1 MIDVLL
7 IEDNVRVRETVKQEL
22 EQHAKLRVVGE
33 AADGIAGLHLA
44 LSLRPH
50 VVVMDIGLS
59 RLDGIEATRRIKT
72 AVPDITIIG
81 LSVHNDER
89 MRRAMVDAGATRLVS
104 KDAGLDSLTTAII
117 QAGPGIA

>member
-7 IEDNVRVRETVKQEL
+7 VEDNVRVRQTVKQEL
-22 EQHAKLRVVGE
+22 EQHAELRVVGE

-72 AVPDITIIG
+72 AIPDTVVIG
-81 LSVHNDER
+81 SVR
-89 MRRAMVDAGATRLVS
+89 PQR
-104 KDAGLDSLTTAII
+104 
-117 QAGPGIA
+117 